1 MPRHP
6 RGKNLKL
13 SFEPKIA
20 SIIEAVSRVAGE
32 HGVPC
37 FLVGGCVRDAMLQ
50 RPVLDLDVLIDAAN
64 QAAITAE
71 EFAEIASQAL
81 HGSRPVC
88 FDRFG
93 TFHFVVGGKEDRI
106 ELEVVGAALDVSD
119 DFEIANVS
127 DILRRDFTVNT
138 LLSGLNDG
146 NLGRLYDLT
155 GSGAA
160 DIKRRILRCPK
171 EPAVT
176 LADDPI
182 RMLRAVR
189 LSCTLGFGIDDSVG
203 KFIRENPTLINE
215 AAVERVR
222 KELELILLCDTPAGG
237 FEMLHELN
245 LLGVIMPE
253 LEALSGVM
261 QDKRFH
267 SQDVLHHTFSVL
279 SHVEQRDLAMRL
291 GALFHDAGKRQAK
304 MQKETRVVFYGHE
317 HISAVIATQRLYA
330 LRFPNRLIKEVGS
343 LVRNH
348 MINYSGEWTDA
359 AIRRLI
365 KRLGSSLPKQLD
377 LYEADIRAL
386 RDSGELLDAAYQLR
400 KRIETIDEKEH
411 VAKVESP
418 LNGHEICELLGIKPG
433 PLVGKYKAKL
443 LDAVLSGEL
452 RHDKAAASGYL
463 LRLWK
468 VDGSPAEALTEEA

>member
-1 MPRHP
+1 MSRVFN
-6 RGKNLKL
+6 RQNLKL
-13 SFEPKIA
+13 GFEPRIA
-20 SIIEAVSRVAGE
+20 SIIEPVFRVADE
-32 HGVPC
+32 YGVPC
-37 FLVGGCVRDAMLQ
+37 FLVGGCVRDAILQ
-50 RPVLDLDVLIDAAN
+50 SPVLDLDVLIDTTN
-64 QAAITAE
+64 QAGVTAKQ
-71 EFAEIASQAL
+71 FAEMAAQAL
-81 HGSRPVC
+81 HGSHPVC

-93 TFHFVVGGKEDRI
+93 TFHFVAGGKEDPI
-106 ELEVVGAALDVSD
+106 ELEVVGAALRVSD
-119 DFEIANVS
+119 DFEIGDTT

-138 LLSGLNDG
+138 LLSGLNGG

-155 GSGAA
+155 GRGVE

-176 LADDPI
+176 LTDDPI

-189 LSCTLGFGIDDSVG
+189 LSCTRSFEIDNSVG
-203 KFIRENPTLINE
+203 EFTRESPALINE

-222 KELELILLCDTPAGG
+222 KELELILLCGKPAAG

-253 LEALSGVM
+253 IEALGGVM

-267 SQDVLHHTFSVL
+267 SQDVLHHSFSVL
-279 SHVEQRDLAMRL
+279 SNVEQKDLAMRL
-291 GALFHDAGKRQAK
+291 AALFHDAGKRQAK
-304 MQKETRVVFYGHE
+304 AQKEARVVFYGHE
-317 HISAVIATQRLYA
+317 HIGAAIASERLYA
-330 LRFPNRLIKEVGS
+330 LRFPNKLTKEVGL

-365 KRLGSSLPKQLD
+365 KRLGPSLSKQLD

-386 RDSGELLDAAYQLR
+386 RDSSELLEGARELR
-400 KRIETIDEKEH
+400 KRIETIDEKEQ
-411 VAKVESP
+411 VARIESP
-418 LNGHEICELLGIKPG
+418 LNGHEICKLLGIKPG
-433 PLVGKYKAKL
+433 PIVGEYKSKL

-452 RHDKAAASGYL
+452 ADDKAAARVYL
-463 LRLWK
+463 IRLSEDDELSK
-468 VDGSPAEALTEEA
+468 ETTRK